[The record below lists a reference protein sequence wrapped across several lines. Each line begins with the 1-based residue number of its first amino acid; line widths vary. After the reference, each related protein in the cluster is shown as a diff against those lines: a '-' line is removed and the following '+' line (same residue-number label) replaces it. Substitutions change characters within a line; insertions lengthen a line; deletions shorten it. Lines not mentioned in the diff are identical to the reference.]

1 MRVESIDVE
10 TTIESVAPPVAAYEA
25 TINDNNK
32 PNREKL
38 QTFLVYFSLQTT
50 VRQSHCCRQLF
61 NVILVTRVAGK
72 DPFFEGAAFSL
83 RFPPPTHKR
92 LVT

>member
-38 QTFLVYFSLQTT
+38 QTFLVY
-50 VRQSHCCRQLF
+50 CRQLF

-72 DPFFEGAAFSL
+72 DPFFNTRWFGIVIGLS
-83 RFPPPTHKR
+83 PSPTR
-92 LVT
+92 TASA